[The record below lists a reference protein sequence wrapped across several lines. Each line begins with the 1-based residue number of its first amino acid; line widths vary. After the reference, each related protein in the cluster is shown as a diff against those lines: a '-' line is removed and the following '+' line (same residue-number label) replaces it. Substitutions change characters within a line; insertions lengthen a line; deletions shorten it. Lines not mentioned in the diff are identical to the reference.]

1 MPLFFH
7 ELVHAGVD
15 FPDEPVSLA
24 TPTYPPVCTPS
35 VSLTLA
41 KRDVNE
47 PAS

>member
-7 ELVHAGVD
+7 ELVQAGVD
-15 FPDEPVSLA
+15 FPDETVSLA
-24 TPTYPPVCTPS
+24 TPTYPEVCIPS